1 MDPQDHGLS
10 GLEALS
16 FDYVVKWPL
25 SLIISRKKIVHYQ
38 LLFRFLFYT
47 KHIERIINN
56 AWRAS
61 TQLMKQYG
69 CDIMYNRAAILRG
82 KMLNFVL
89 NLQTYVTNEVIEPH
103 WHTLMSTLKTVQN
116 IDQVL
121 TGWVSF
127 LDFSKNIEYFENNFY
142 SIESL
147 KLKLFVE
154 FIILLQLREKTQIS
168 T

>member
-121 TGWVSF
+121 TGSVSF
-127 LDFSKNIEYFENNFY
+127 LDCSKKWKF
-142 SIESL
+142 
-147 KLKLFVE
+147 
-154 FIILLQLREKTQIS
+154 REKNLFKGEPLCIQAKNDFRFYTDKFYFW
-168 T
+168 